1 MWHLTYK
8 WCQAAW
14 FWGCHITQVY
24 SGLAEKLS
32 FCGWMLRAW
41 KSVWYILD
49 FCYYLSSR
57 WMNTFSHCLEIKG
70 EPLLCSH
77 TRGICICSQFS
88 CSVVSYSLRPHR
100 LQHTR
105 LPCPSPTPRA
115 CSNSCLLS
123 WWCHPTIS
131 SSIFSLSQ
139 HQGLLVLLFS
149 WKIHWWKNRTAL
161 AVETIFPSLKTT
173 NIFWEYCQL
182 FWSREMKKYPI
193 SEFSYMKPLIN
204 REMGVSVL
212 DLEKSKY
219 DSQENASSRGISP

>member
-32 FCGWMLRAW
+32 FCAWMLRAW

-77 TRGICICSQFS
+77 TRGICICS
-88 CSVVSYSLRPHR
+88 SV
-100 LQHTR
+100 Q
-105 LPCPSPTPRA
+105 
-115 CSNSCLLS
+115 LLS
-123 WWCHPTIS
+123 SVWLLATSWTAAFQAPPSMGFSRQEYWSGLPLS
-131 SSIFSLSQ
+131 SPIIIIR
-139 HQGLLVLLFS
+139 
-149 WKIHWWKNRTAL
+149 KA
-161 AVETIFPSLKTT
+161 
-173 NIFWEYCQL
+173 
-182 FWSREMKKYPI
+182 MK
-193 SEFSYMKPLIN
+193 
-204 REMGVSVL
+204 G
-212 DLEKSKY
+212 KSKKQFQDGVRIGFFQDHNSNRRNFY
-219 DSQENASSRGISP
+219 CYRPPLCSTLL